1 MPAGPNR
8 REVLAAGGAALG
20 WFLIGG
26 SRVWATPAD
35 AASAGFS
42 PQVLSKE
49 QVQALESIGEALQFF
64 GFLATL
70 SHSSLVAGSCL
81 SSVFCPPSLRSNL
94 KKSCTL

>member
-8 REVLAAGGAALG
+8 REVLAAGSAALG

-26 SRVWATPAD
+26 GRVWATPAD

-49 QVQALESIGEALQFF
+49 QVQALASIGEALVPGATQA
-64 GFLATL
+64 GLAAFAR
-70 SHSSLVAGSCL
+70 SLEDIRGAGD
-81 SSVFCPPSLRSNL
+81 RRRG
-94 KKSCTL
+94 